1 MGVIIIR
8 PIILHAVKTSA
19 VEKMAVW
26 NVANVVTLAK
36 EIVVKVGFAAIVKI
50 VETVASVVIVVKI
63 VAVMIVRIVETVASV
78 ANVVIVA
85 IVTYC

>member
-1 MGVIIIR
+1 M
-8 PIILHAVKTSA
+8 SA

-50 VETVASVVIVVKI
+50 VETVASV
-63 VAVMIVRIVETVASV
+63 